1 MILMRSPGFRASMI
15 RGSLALVAL
24 CGIMAGHAQARIF
37 VGIGVPFF
45 FPPVV
50 VAPPVYYPPYYPS
63 YPPPAA
69 YAPPATGFSY
79 TPPGFVPRT
88 TQPQSLSPPRDDSS
102 SGYATPGGYGPPGS
116 YGPPEGGYTPSMG
129 PVPAAAQ
136 SCRAGAYVC
145 PLVQDTPPGG
155 ACACPGHGGQRI
167 RGQAD

>member
-1 MILMRSPGFRASMI
+1 MVLMRSPGFRALLI

-24 CGIMAGHAQARIF
+24 CGMMAGEAHARIF
-37 VGIGVPFF
+37 VGVGFPFF

-69 YAPPATGFSY
+69 YAPPGNSFSY
-79 TPPGFVPRT
+79 TPPGYVPRNA
-88 TQPQSLSPPRDDSS
+88 QPQSLSPPSDYSP
-102 SGYATPGGYGPPGS
+102 SGYAPPGEGYGPSG
-116 YGPPEGGYTPSMG
+116 GPM
-129 PVPAAAQ
+129 PAAAQ
-136 SCRAGAYVC
+136 ACHAGAYVC
-145 PLVQDTPPGG
+145 PLIEDTPPGG